1 MSDTT
6 LKEDDD
12 ELVIVE
18 TDKLPEPGSE
28 PKTVEPEDDDD
39 EDARLSED
47 LDDDDDDQPIVGDG
61 DEANKNRKKRK
72 KRREAQKAAQERATR
87 ELTLLREQNDLMSRR
102 LAAMEG
108 RALTTDEAT
117 VKQRLQE
124 AKREAEQAE
133 TIMARAIEAS
143 NGDDAAAAL
152 RLRDAARDR
161 VVQLEAT
168 DRQLQEA
175 KKRPAEIDPRVKSY
189 ATEWV
194 AANPWYRADGSNDES
209 AITNAIDKRLVA
221 EGYDAKSVDYWEE
234 LTKRVSARFGG
245 ADDKPKKKG
254 VETEDTPPKKK
265 APPMGG
271 SRENVPA
278 STRKEVYVTPE
289 RKQAMIDAGAWEDP
303 VKRARMLKA
312 YQAYDRNSAR

>member
-28 PKTVEPEDDDD
+28 PKTVEPEDEEDD

-47 LDDDDDDQPIVGDG
+47 LDDDDDHVEGEGED
-61 DEANKNRKKRK
+61 ASKNRKKRK

-87 ELTLLREQNDLMSRR
+87 ELALLREQNDLMTRR
-102 LAAMEG
+102 IAAMEG

-117 VKQRLQE
+117 VKQRLEE
-124 AKREAEQAE
+124 ARREIANAE
-133 TIMARAIEAS
+133 IIHARAIEAA
-143 NGDDAAAAL
+143 NGDDASAAL
-152 RLRDAARDR
+152 RMRDAARDR
-161 VVQLEAT
+161 AVQLEAA

-194 AANPWYRADGSNDES
+194 AANPWYKPDGSDEAS
-209 AITNAIDKRLVA
+209 AVTNAIDKRLIA

-303 VKRARMLKA
+303 VKRSRMLKA